1 MSRLEKSKI
10 SIKLEALLPDPL
22 GGPNR
27 KFCIDRTMRA
37 KWSDRREET
46 LQHLLD
52 EIKNYKG
59 SFLGDMFDS
68 LVSVVDGE
76 VQLNTPKQQR
86 EHDVTRWAA
95 CMFESIIVDGI
106 QNKEHESLFE
116 QLELPE
122 WDGTTK
128 KIEAITPEELNSID
142 VDRLVTLLAP
152 KLKHYL
158 YIISKE
164 LNKNNER

>member
-10 SIKLEALLPDPL
+10 SIKLEASLPDAH

-27 KFCIDRTMRA
+27 KFCVDRTMRA
-37 KWSDRREET
+37 KWSDRHEET
-46 LQHLLD
+46 LQQLLE
-52 EIKNYKG
+52 EIKSYRG
-59 SFLGDMFDS
+59 SFVGDMFDS
-68 LVSVVDGE
+68 LTAVVNGE
-76 VQLNTPKQQR
+76 VQLNTSKQQR

-106 QNKEHESLFE
+106 QNKEHESLFD

-128 KIEAITPEELNSID
+128 KIEAITPEELNGVD